1 MMKRALI
8 RTACAVALAAFLP
21 AAVLAQDAYPNKPIK
36 LVVPF
41 PPAGGT
47 DVLSRSIAQSIAS
60 AAKWLILIDNKP
72 GAGRNIGLD
81 FTAKS
86 PPDRYTIAI
95 GQTPNLPVNPAPSS
109 TMPF

>member
-47 DVLSRSIAQSIAS
+47 DVLSRSIAQSMAS
-60 AAKWLILIDNKP
+60 ARSRRPTATPSPW
-72 GAGRNIGLD
+72 GR
-81 FTAKS
+81 
-86 PPDRYTIAI
+86 PPTSR
-95 GQTPNLPVNPAPSS
+95 
-109 TMPF
+109 

>member
-47 DVLSRSIAQSIAS
+47 DVLSRSIAQSMAS
-60 AAKWLILIDNKP
+60 AAQWLIVIDNKP
-72 GAGRNIGLD
+72 GAGGNIGLH
-81 FTAKS
+81 FTSKS
-86 PPDRYTIAI
+86 PPDGYTIAMAP
-95 GQTPNLPVNPAPSS
+95 TPH
-109 TMPF
+109 